1 MTTLL
6 FFHIAAAIG
15 LFIAIGLEW
24 LTLGA
29 LKGVR
34 DVQGLRS
41 ATFFAPIVNKLA
53 PASVVVLLAMGISMV
68 AKSKDFEF
76 GDAWV
81 VTAIVL
87 VVIVSVE
94 AVTVHGRRMDELAL
108 AAREAPDGPLSAELL
123 AKVNDPVMQ
132 ISAFTASF
140 MAVGAVWIM
149 THQPG
154 WAGTIA
160 SMLVA
165 TALGAV
171 VGVLVS
177 RRQVRP
183 AASIAAQRQAPLGE
197 SAPAPKHRSR
207 SSVD

>member
-6 FFHIAAAIG
+6 FFHIAAAIS

-24 LTLGA
+24 LMLAG
-29 LKGVR
+29 LKTVR

-41 ATFFAPIVNKLA
+41 VTAYAPVIAKQA
-53 PASVVVLLAMGISMV
+53 PLSVVVLLAMGISMV
-68 AKSKDFEF
+68 AKSKEFAF

-81 VTAIVL
+81 VTALVL
-87 VVIVSVE
+87 VVIVATE
-94 AVTVHGRRMDELAL
+94 ASLVHGKRMENLAH
-108 AAREAPDGPLSAELL
+108 AAKEAPDGPLTHDLL

-149 THQPG
+149 THQDG

-160 SMLVA
+160 AMLVA

-171 VGVLVS
+171 IGVLVS
-177 RRQVRP
+177 RRQVLP
-183 AASIAAQRQAPLGE
+183 ASSIAGQRQAPLSE
-197 SAPAPKHRSR
+197 TALPPKARSR